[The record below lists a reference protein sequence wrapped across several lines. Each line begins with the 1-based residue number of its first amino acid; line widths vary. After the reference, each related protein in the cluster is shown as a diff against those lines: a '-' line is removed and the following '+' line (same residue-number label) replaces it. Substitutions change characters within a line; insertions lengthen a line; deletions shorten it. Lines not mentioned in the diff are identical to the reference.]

1 MMSLGLGIC
10 TSDRTAA
17 KWWPE
22 GAALA
27 IDFTAGL
34 AMRNGVRLSP
44 ADLLVCNR
52 PTPGWTADTQ
62 GNLNE
67 TPPDRIRLTNRG
79 LLVEEARE
87 NLFLHSGSP
96 ATRSL
101 VLAPGSYTLS
111 VHSQGHAALSGSA
124 TGTASPQ
131 MPLSFELTTSGT
143 VTVTPHRPS
152 PEHPMHVQLEAG
164 PFATSP
170 IATGASPVTR
180 AADAIT
186 FADPTWLTPQATTLL
201 VEWEQVAPA
210 ELAQNGVQ
218 NLLRWRAAGTIS
230 RLRSGGRVM
239 AQVQGTNQELILNTG
254 SPTSAPTGIHQL
266 GTALAPNDMAVAWSQ
281 SVDGVGGLSTD
292 TSGIA
297 VTPVDAGW
305 VGSSGQGEFLNG
317 MLRKL
322 TLWSSRLPD
331 NAIQQLVQ

>member
-10 TSDRTAA
+10 TSDRAAA

-34 AMRNGVRLSP
+34 AVRNGVRLSP

-52 PTPGWTADTQ
+52 PTPGWTTDAQ
-62 GNLNE
+62 GNLNQ

-87 NLFLHSGSP
+87 NLFLHSGAP
-96 ATRSL
+96 TTRSL

-111 VHSQGHAALSGSA
+111 VHGQGHAALSGDA

-131 MPLSFELTTSGT
+131 IPHSFELTTSGT

-152 PEHPMHVQLEAG
+152 QEHPMHVQLEAG

-186 FADPTWLTPQATTLL
+186 FADPTWLTPQAATLL

-218 NLLRWRAAGTIS
+218 NLLRWRAAGAVS
-230 RLRSGGRVM
+230 RLRSGLRVM
-239 AQVQGTNQELILNTG
+239 GQVQDASQSLVLNKGSNDPALTG
-254 SPTSAPTGIHQL
+254 LHRLAVS
-266 GTALAPNDMAVAWSQ
+266 LAPDDMYVAWSP
-281 SVDGVGGLSTD
+281 SVDTVGGHVAD
-292 TSGIA
+292 TSG
-297 VTPVDAGW
+297 VPAGLPDSIW
-305 VGSSGQGEFLNG
+305 LASTGAAEYLNG
-317 MLRKL
+317 YVRSVIALNGPSDI
-322 TLWSSRLPD
+322 SSTAKD
-331 NAIQQLVQ
+331 

>member
-10 TSDRTAA
+10 TSDAAAA

-34 AMRNGVRLSP
+34 AMRNGIRLSP

-52 PTPGWTADTQ
+52 PTPGWTTDAQ

-67 TPPDRIRLTNRG
+67 TPPHRIRLTNRG

-111 VHSQGHAALSGSA
+111 VHGQGHAALSGSA

-152 PEHPMHVQLEAG
+152 QEHPMHVQLEAG
-164 PFATSP
+164 PFASSP
-170 IATGASPVTR
+170 ITTGPTPVTR
-180 AADAIT
+180 AGDAIT
-186 FADPTWLTPQATTLL
+186 FADAAWLTPKAATLL

-210 ELAQNGVQ
+210 SLAQNGIQ
-218 NLLRWRAAGTIS
+218 NLLRWRAGNTIS
-230 RLRSGGRVM
+230 RLRSGSRAI
-239 AQVQGTNQELILNTG
+239 AQIQDSDQNLILNAG
-254 SPTSAPTGIHQL
+254 STIPSTSGVHRMAVS
-266 GTALAPNDMAVAWSQ
+266 LAPDDAAVTWS
-281 SVDGVGGLSTD
+281 SSIDGSGGIVID
-292 TSGIA
+292 TSGTA
-297 VTPVDAGW
+297 HTPVDTAW
-305 VGSSGQGEFLNG
+305 VASSGQGEFLNG
-317 MLRKL
+317 LIRKL
-322 TLWSSRLPD
+322 VYWPTRLSD
-331 NAIQQLVQ
+331 STTQQLVQ